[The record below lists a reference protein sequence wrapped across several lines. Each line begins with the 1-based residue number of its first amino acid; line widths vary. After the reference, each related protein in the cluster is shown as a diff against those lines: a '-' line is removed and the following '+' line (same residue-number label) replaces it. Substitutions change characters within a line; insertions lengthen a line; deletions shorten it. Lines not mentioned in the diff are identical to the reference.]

1 MRVGAGG
8 VLRRGRRSYARG
20 AVRVRGVQLGVVWWV
35 TACSVGAAPGPVAV
49 DEVEEAVVDAVA
61 VDAVAVEDEVVV
73 EAGLPEPWPPSLR
86 WIAAGGGSTPE
97 FNQVSLEQD
106 LGLARATFGADGLL
120 LFAGG
125 RGSHGVQVAGADPRA
140 DELLGALGELFSPR
154 GGRDARYRRTTLPA
168 DGAATADNLR
178 LALTRASAAGE
189 APLLV
194 YLAGHGQ
201 RGEQPAEAAFDLWGQ
216 APLQAFELAAVLDA
230 GTRPVRLVMTS
241 CFSGGFAEL
250 VFVDADAGR
259 RRPAPNRCGLFAA
272 TAEREASGCD
282 PNPDRAA
289 QEGYGLHFLN
299 ALAGRDRAGQ
309 PVAVDLDGDG
319 RVSLLEAHARARAAG
334 AGIDVPTTTSE
345 RWLRAVPGLRG
356 RSVAIE
362 LREEEAVIAALT
374 AELGLAGRADEA
386 AARLRE
392 VEAELRA
399 VSARIEEASGAE
411 DAAYRDAA
419 AELLARWP
427 VLDDPWHP
435 DFAGTL
441 ARERERISGWLAAS
455 EAYAGYLAARGEGD
469 AARAELAVGMAR
481 SAKLERLARALETR
495 TLAGRL
501 KARAGPDWA
510 TYERLLACERW
521 VPG

>member
-1 MRVGAGG
+1 M
-8 VLRRGRRSYARG
+8 
-20 AVRVRGVQLGVVWWV
+20 
-35 TACSVGAAPGPVAV
+35 ACSVEAAPGPAIDVAEVVEARAVEVAAPVVAV
-49 DEVEEAVVDAVA
+49 VEEPAV
-61 VDAVAVEDEVVV
+61 VAVE
-73 EAGLPEPWPPSLR
+73 AALPEPWPASLR

-97 FNQVSLEQD
+97 FNQVSIEQD
-106 LGLARATFGADGLL
+106 LGLAQATLGAGGLL

-125 RGSHGVQVAGADPRA
+125 RGGHGVQVEGADPGA
-140 DELLGALGELFSPR
+140 DALLVELGELFSPR
-154 GGRDARYRRTTLPA
+154 GGREARYRRTTLA
-168 DGAATADNLR
+168 VDGAATAENLR
-178 LALTRASAAGE
+178 LALTRASAVGE

-201 RGEQPAEAAFDLWGQ
+201 RGEQPAEAAIDLWGQ
-216 APLQAFELAAVLDA
+216 VPLQAFELAAVLDA
-230 GTRPVRLVMTS
+230 GARPVRLVMTT

-250 VFVDADAGR
+250 AFVDADAGK
-259 RRPAPNRCGLFAA
+259 RRPARGRCGLFAA

-309 PVAVDLDGDG
+309 PAAVDLDGDG
-319 RVSLLEAHARARAAG
+319 RVSLLEAHARARSVG

-356 RSVAIE
+356 RSAAIE

-374 AELGLAGRADEA
+374 AELGLVGRAEQAADE
-386 AARLRE
+386 LRQ
-392 VEAELRA
+392 VEAQLLA
-399 VSARIEEASGAE
+399 VSARIDEATQAE
-411 DAAYRDAA
+411 DAAYRATA

-435 DFAGTL
+435 DFAATL
-441 ARERERISGWLAAS
+441 AGERAAIAGWLATSAS
-455 EAYAGYLAARGEGD
+455 YAGYRAARGEGD
-469 AARAELAVGMAR
+469 GARAELAVEMAR

-501 KARAGPDWA
+501 KARGGPDWA
-510 TYERLLACERW
+510 VYEQLLACERW
-521 VPG
+521 VPDRGG